1 MRELLT
7 FALKISRPRFWG
19 YLAGPYLIGYVIG
32 IPTQAALLNPLFFIH
47 LIYFV
52 TIANILVY
60 GVNDLFDMD
69 TDAKN
74 PKKESHEHKLKS
86 TEHTQLKRLFYSSLL
101 ITAVMLLLQPDS
113 TAITLFML
121 FIILSTLYSAAPVR
135 FKARPFVDFAS
146 NVHYAIPG
154 FLAYYQVTGQ
164 LPVLGAVIAAF
175 CWTGAMHLFSA
186 IPDITPD
193 KKAGLKTTAV
203 VLGANKSLLLTAV
216 LWFITALISLNF
228 GQLFPWSLLSF
239 IYPAIP
245 LWVYFNMKAIDS
257 VYWKFPYVT
266 MTLGAILFFVFFLAK
281 PYA

>member
-1 MRELLT
+1 MKDLLN

-32 IPTQAALLNPLFFIH
+32 IPNQTDLLSPLFFIH

-74 PKKESHEHKLKS
+74 PKKESHEHKLRIS
-86 TEHTQLKRLFYSSLL
+86 ERTQLKRLFYTSLF
-101 ITAVMLLLQPDS
+101 ITAGMLLLQPDS
-113 TAITLFML
+113 TAIFLFLL
-121 FIILSTLYSAAPVR
+121 FIVLSTLYSAAPVR

-164 LPVLGAVIAAF
+164 LPVLGAFIAAF

-186 IPDITPD
+186 VPDIIPD

-203 VLGANKSLLLTAV
+203 VLGAKPSLLLTAI
-216 LWFITALISLNF
+216 LWLITALVTLNF
-228 GQLFPWSLLSF
+228 GQLFPWSLLAF

-245 LWVYFNMKAIDS
+245 LWVYFNLKSIDD
-257 VYWKFPYVT
+257 VYWRFPYVT
-266 MTLGAILFFVFFLAK
+266 MILGAILFFIFFLAK

>member
-1 MRELLT
+1 MPFQTSLFT
-7 FALKISRPRFWG
+7 
-19 YLAGPYLIGYVIG
+19 
-32 IPTQAALLNPLFFIH
+32 PLFFIH
-47 LIYFV
+47 LFYFV
-52 TIANILVY
+52 TVANVLVY

-69 TDAKN
+69 TDEKN
-74 PKKESHEHKLKS
+74 PKKDTHEHKLKS
-86 TEHTQLKRLFYSSLL
+86 TEKKQLTLLFSASLF
-101 ITAVMLLLQPDS
+101 ITACMLLLQPDM
-113 TAITLFML
+113 TAIILFLL
-121 FIILSTLYSAAPVR
+121 FVVLAIFYSAAPIR
-135 FKARPFVDFAS
+135 LKARPFVDFAS

-203 VLGANKSLLLTAV
+203 VLGLKRSLILTTF
-216 LWFITALISLNF
+216 LWLITAFIALSY
-228 GQLFPWSLLSF
+228 GQLFPWSILAF

-245 LWVYFNMKAIDS
+245 LWLLLHTSEIDA

-266 MTLGAILFFVFFLAK
+266 MTLGAILFFIFFLTK
-281 PYA
+281 PLT